1 MNTVPK
7 FMVMF
12 TLLVLID

>member
-12 TLLVLID
+12 MLFVLID